1 MLPSLSLGPGGPELR
16 PIGMGVWQWG
26 DQRFWGFDRE
36 HGVDDAREALAAS
49 LDANVT
55 FIDTAEIYGSGT
67 SERILG
73 RLLKESR
80 REAIV
85 ATKFAP
91 FPWRV
96 RPANLT
102 AALDRSLERLGMAS
116 IDLYQVHWPFPIL
129 RTEALMGRLADAV
142 KAGKIRQVGVSNYS
156 APQMRRAHREL
167 AKRGIPL
174 ASNQVNYSLVQRAP
188 ERNGVL
194 RACRE
199 LGVTLIAYSPLAQGA
214 LTGKYGPGRGKVA
227 GIRRYRGYFRSLP
240 KLMPLVE
247 DLEAIGR
254 AHDRTAAQVALNWL
268 ARQTGVLPIPGAKN
282 GRQARENAA
291 AIDFAITEDEAARL
305 STLSARR

>member
-1 MLPSLSLGPGGPELR
+1 
-16 PIGMGVWQWG
+16 MGIWQWG
-26 DQRFWGFDRE
+26 DQRFWSFDRV

-49 LDANVT
+49 LDAGVT

-67 SERILG
+67 SEKILG
-73 RLLKESR
+73 LLLKESG
-80 REAIV
+80 REAVV

-91 FPWRV
+91 FPWRL
-96 RPANLT
+96 RAANVG
-102 AALDRSLERLGMAS
+102 AALDRSLERLGMDS
-116 IDLYQVHWPFPIL
+116 IDLYQVHWPFPVI
-129 RTEALMGRLADAV
+129 RNDALMGRLADAV
-142 KAGKIRQVGVSNYS
+142 KAGKVRQVGVSNYS
-156 APQMRRAHREL
+156 EARMRAAHAAL
-167 AKRGIPL
+167 AKHGIQL

-188 ERNGVL
+188 ERNGIL
-194 RACRE
+194 KACRE

-227 GIRRYRGYFRSLP
+227 GIRRYRGYFRSLS

-247 DLEAIGR
+247 QLEAIGR

-268 ARQTGVLPIPGAKN
+268 ARQPGVLPIPGARN

-305 STLSARR
+305 SATSLRKPPR